1 MSKALSRD
9 TNDIAYDQ
17 RGQGSAVAAE
27 NTAADKQVTAL
38 SQTAARASFAAA
50 GVFVALLAA
59 LHVLKPELDPSW
71 RMVSE
76 YEIGSYGWVMTLAFL
91 ALALSGATLFLAVRS
106 QIQTTGGRVG
116 LAFLL
121 ATAVGQ
127 AIAGIFTADPITA
140 SPDALTTHGNLHA
153 LGAMIG
159 IPGFPIAAT
168 LISRSLSRNEAW
180 SPARRT
186 LLWMVSLN
194 WISLL
199 VFAIC
204 IAIML
209 PQSGG
214 KLGPDVLIGWPNRF
228 IVLANSAWLMSAA
241 WYVARIGK
249 QEH

>member
-1 MSKALSRD
+1 MREAISSD
-9 TNDIAYDQ
+9 GSSIPHDQ
-17 RGQGSAVAAE
+17 IGLGPAAVAVG
-27 NTAADKQVTAL
+27 AAKPVTAI
-38 SQTAARASFAAA
+38 SRTAARVSLAGASTFL
-50 GVFVALLAA
+50 GLLAA
-59 LHVLKPELDPSW
+59 LHVLKPEFDPSW

-76 YEIGSYGWVMTLAFL
+76 YEIGNYGWVMTLAFL
-91 ALALSGATLFLAVRS
+91 SLSLSGLTVFIAVRS
-106 QIQTTGGRVG
+106 QIRTIGGYIG

-127 AIAGIFTADPITA
+127 AIGGIFTADPMTA
-140 SPDALTTHGNLHA
+140 SADALTTHGNLHA

-159 IPGFPIAAT
+159 IPGFPISAT
-168 LISRSLSRNEAW
+168 LISRSLIRSGAW
-180 SPARRT
+180 YPARRS

-214 KLGPDVLIGWPNRF
+214 KFGPDVLIGWPNRF
-228 IVLANSAWLMSAA
+228 IVLANSGWLIAVA
-241 WYVARIGK
+241 WYAVQLGK
-249 QEH
+249 RKS